1 MQLMEL
7 AILNGTYRDANIKQP
22 TMAFSL
28 ASSQQPRLISSPSP
42 VMQQAMRSP
51 APGQQPNLMP
61 HLIRQI
67 QSQQALMQGANQH
80 AALMQQSPESGG
92 FFYAPYEY
100 SPYTLTPSILEYP
113 MDTTGV
119 LGKHRYTDTLI
130 QTDNYSMKLLVLTAG
145 TSSFLTS
152 AVALCS
158 LI

>member
-1 MQLMEL
+1 MDCLFVISLSLSLCLSMCL
-7 AILNGTYRDANIKQP
+7 CGCGCMMCVA

-119 LGKHRYTDTLI
+119 LGMAF
-130 QTDNYSMKLLVLTAG
+130 QTKG
-145 TSSFLTS
+145 
-152 AVALCS
+152 
-158 LI
+158 

>member
-1 MQLMEL
+1 MCVCVCVWVR
-7 AILNGTYRDANIKQP
+7 AA

-28 ASSQQPRLISSPSP
+28 ASSQQPRLITSPSP
-42 VMQQAMRSP
+42 VMQQAMRNP
-51 APGQQPNLMP
+51 APVQQPNLMP

-119 LGKHRYTDTLI
+119 LGKHRCTDTLI
-130 QTDNYSMKLLVLTAG
+130 QTDRQTIIA
-145 TSSFLTS
+145 
-152 AVALCS
+152 
-158 LI
+158 